1 MGEILTDIIFVR
13 HAQSVY
19 GDDDRNR
26 PLTAEGLLDR
36 QIVIHVL
43 KNMKIDAFLCSPY
56 KRSIDTIK
64 PAADFY
70 KMDIFTD
77 ERLRERKTGSFESGL
92 LEKRWRDFSFAEEGG
107 ENLKSVQERNMDAF
121 SEILGRYKG
130 KTVVI
135 GTHGTA
141 LSTILQHYN
150 SDFGLND
157 FLRIVNWLPYII
169 ELKFDGEHLTGMREL
184 AYVDKTC
191 RYPEEYRF
199 GKNM

>member
-92 LEKRWRDFSFAEEGG
+92 LEKRWRDFSFAEEGR

-150 SDFGLND
+150 RNFCLND
-157 FLRIVNWLPYII
+157 FLRIVNWMPYII
-169 ELKFDGEHLTGMREL
+169 EMKFDGEQLTEMREL
-184 AYVDKTC
+184 AYVDKT
-191 RYPEEYRF
+191 R
-199 GKNM
+199 

>member
-43 KNMKIDAFLCSPY
+43 KNRKIDAFLCSPY

-64 PAADFY
+64 PAADLF
-70 KMDIFTD
+70 K
-77 ERLRERKTGSFESGL
+77 
-92 LEKRWRDFSFAEEGG
+92 
-107 ENLKSVQERNMDAF
+107 MDAF

-150 SDFGLND
+150 RDFCLND
-157 FLRIVNWLPYII
+157 FLRIVNWMPYII
-169 ELKFDGEHLTGMREL
+169 EMKFDGEQLTEMREL
-184 AYVDKTC
+184 AYVDKT
-191 RYPEEYRF
+191 R
-199 GKNM
+199 